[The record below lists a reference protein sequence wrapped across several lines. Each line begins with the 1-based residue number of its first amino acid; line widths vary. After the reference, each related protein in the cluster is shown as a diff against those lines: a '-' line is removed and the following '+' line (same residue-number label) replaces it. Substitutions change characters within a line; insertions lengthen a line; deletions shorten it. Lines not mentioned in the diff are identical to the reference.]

1 MFLTDFTAVV
11 FGNDLLVSFSLSF
24 GLFGLSC
31 LMLRLLGFYSARPP
45 CLQCL
50 VLSLCPC
57 SRLCVPSFGLNCT
70 PPLTVVGKTGRM
82 YNKIQLRERERERK
96 NRKDSRIEL
105 KLLDL

>member
-1 MFLTDFTAVV
+1 MFLTDCTAVV
-11 FGNDLLVSFSLSF
+11 FGNALLVSFSLSV

-31 LMLRLLGFYSARPP
+31 LMLRLLGVYSARPS

-70 PPLTVVGKTGRM
+70 PPLTVVEKLVGCIIKF
-82 YNKIQLRERERERK
+82 NREREREREK
-96 NRKDSRIEL
+96 WRRF
-105 KLLDL
+105 